1 MALLT
6 TSDQLPA
13 YNLTAVTGGH
23 LSTVD
28 TQRPDNYFTTVTSDD
43 YPGKWR
49 VRVLRVLGARPADQL
64 CACNWKK
71 GDPTLSPSALLSASV

>member
-6 TSDQLPA
+6 TSGQFPA

-23 LSTVD
+23 LSMVD
-28 TQRPDNYFTTVTSDD
+28 AQRPDNYFTTLTSDD

-49 VRVLRVLGARPADQL
+49 VKILRVLGPLQSDQP

-71 GDPTLSPSALLSASV
+71 SGPTLSPGALLSASV

>member
-13 YNLTAVTGGH
+13 YNLTAVTGRH

-28 TQRPDNYFTTVTSDD
+28 AQRPDNYFTTLTSDD

-49 VRVLRVLGARPADQL
+49 VKILRVLGALQSDQQ
-64 CACNWKK
+64 CACNWQK
-71 GDPTLSPSALLSASV
+71 GDPTLSPGALLSASV